1 MVRRSLPLRGLPEIP
16 EHKFRKGNPYF
27 VNLSNLIITIPTI
40 LYALTIHEYFH
51 GWTANRLGDPTARLQ
66 GRLTLN
72 PLAHIDIAGALCFIF
87 AHFGWGKP
95 VPVNP
100 YNFKNPKRDNMIV
113 SFAGP
118 ASNFISAFLFGIL
131 FQILRN
137 AHFIPL
143 NLSSLLFNL
152 LLSGI
157 IMNLSLAFFNMV
169 PLFPLDGSHILEG
182 LLPYP
187 MAMKYKE
194 IERYSPF
201 ILLGLIVMGNFAGFS
216 LLSNLLGPPI
226 HYFLKLF
233 TGL

>member
-1 MVRRSLPLRGLPEIP
+1 MDL
-16 EHKFRKGNPYF
+16 N
-27 VNLSNLIITIPTI
+27 NLIVSIPAI

-51 GWTANRLGDPTARLQ
+51 GWTANKFGDPTARLQ

-72 PLAHIDIAGALCFIF
+72 PLAHIDILGAICFVI

-95 VPVNP
+95 VPINP
-100 YNFKNPKRDNMIV
+100 NNFRNPRRDNVIV

-118 ASNFISAFLFGIL
+118 ASNFVSALVFGII
-131 FQILRN
+131 FQILRS
-137 AHFIPL
+137 I
-143 NLSSLLFNL
+143 SLPMNISAVFYNL
-152 LLSGI
+152 LLTGI
-157 IMNLSLAFFNMV
+157 IMNLSLAFFNMI

-201 ILLGLIVMGNFAGFS
+201 ILLGLIIMGNFTGVSIFS
-216 LLSNLLGPPI
+216 VVLGPPVQ
-226 HYFLKLF
+226 YFLRLF

>member
-1 MVRRSLPLRGLPEIP
+1 MD
-16 EHKFRKGNPYF
+16 
-27 VNLSNLIITIPTI
+27 LSNLIISIPAI

-51 GWTANRLGDPTARLQ
+51 GWTANKFGDPTAKLQ

-72 PLAHIDIAGALCFIF
+72 PLAHIDILGAICFVF

-95 VPVNP
+95 VPINP
-100 YNFKNPKRDNMIV
+100 NNFRNPRRDNVLV

-118 ASNFISAFLFGIL
+118 ASNFVSALLFGII
-131 FQILRN
+131 FQILRSTSL
-137 AHFIPL
+137 PL
-143 NLSSLLFNL
+143 NVTAFFYNL
-152 LLSGI
+152 LLTGI
-157 IMNLSLAFFNMV
+157 IMNLSLAFFNMI

-187 MAMKYKE
+187 MSMKYKE

-201 ILLGLIVMGNFAGFS
+201 ILLGLIIMGNFTGVS
-216 LLSNLLGPPI
+216 ILSIVLGPPVQ
-226 HYFLKLF
+226 YFLRLF